1 MIDNK
6 ITYKGTIEMFSGNK
20 KSFSFGSNNLSMD
33 KMDIME
39 RAAKVCKVKVENVL
53 DCIFMKVNDNP
64 DGGCK
69 RDEEGDVIN
78 ENY

>member
-33 KMDIME
+33 KMDVME
-39 RAAKVCKVKVENVL
+39 RAATKCKVKVENVL
-53 DCIFMKVNDNP
+53 DVVFMKVTDNP
-64 DGGCK
+64 GTGCE
-69 RDEEGDVIN
+69 RDEEGDLI
-78 ENY
+78 